1 MRKTVLILIIM
12 MHFTIW
18 SQVPVGTKHFREDA
32 GILKEII
39 GNTMPTQTGSNTT
52 LITDRKN
59 QFNKALSLNGD
70 YYQSTL
76 GGNLTGYS
84 VSFFVKT
91 NTNDNSVRS
100 IVDFFSDHGVHLYLA
115 NGKINAEVKYKYYYF
130 GTAYV
135 SNYTYHYGINTIDDN
150 QWHNVTY
157 RFRIANANNA
167 YIETF
172 IDGQLDKSSI
182 LVITNTT
189 AYGFLGS
196 TINAAIG
203 TKNSNLSGSAHY
215 EDGIDDIKFF
225 NYTLSDAEITKLAFD
240 RDVAKTVYV
249 NKNATGNNDG
259 SSWTDAFTSLTTA
272 LNYAVLNNDE
282 IWVAK
287 GIYFPNTSSRSNS
300 FTPKAEIKIFGGF
313 TGNETLLSDRD
324 ESLIFGS
331 NATILSGDL
340 NQDDDANIT
349 FNNTTRDDNTYNVV
363 TINQNNCT
371 LDGLVIANGYADGTV
386 TNTQYGAG
394 IYKLENVPNLTLK
407 SCKIINNIGYYGA
420 GAYLATNDN
429 STITIDRCIFENN
442 LASNGASGFYSFLNT
457 TSKTLDFS
465 ITNSL
470 FNGNKT
476 ANDAVKNRNSIG
488 ASAGWIRAYGATTTV
503 NLYLVNNTFVNN
515 LNEGTGANTTF
526 PTFGISQRSSG
537 VMNAVTA
544 NNIFFN
550 NKKNGNLAAIAFDII
565 NDVSLGNTTVY
576 NSMDED
582 SFSSI
587 ASGNK
592 FNIIT
597 GNPMFYSDFS
607 LLSNSPALD
616 YGDNSKV
623 PAGITKDLYGNVRV
637 QNTNVD
643 IGAVEGFVVLSSET
657 FVNNFLKMYPNPVED
672 ILYVENSLN
681 RNIETIRVI
690 DVTGKVV
697 LEQKGNERNVN
708 LSNLNP
714 GFYMVLITSEGK
726 STSQKIVKK

>member
-1 MRKTVLILIIM
+1 VFSNVIAQQPLPL
-12 MHFTIW
+12 
-18 SQVPVGTKHFREDA
+18 KHFRESN
-32 GILKEII
+32 GIMKEVI
-39 GNTMPTQTGSNTT
+39 GNTSPTHAGANST
-52 LITDRKN
+52 LINDRFN
-59 QFNKALSLNGD
+59 DPNKAISLNND
-70 YYQSTL
+70 YYQSTVP
-76 GGNLTGYS
+76 GNIVDYS
-84 VSFFVKT
+84 VSLFVKT
-91 NTNDNSVRS
+91 NTNDNSVRT
-100 IVDFFSDHGVHLYLA
+100 IIDFSSDHGIHIYLA
-115 NGKINAEVKYKYYYF
+115 NGKINFEYNYRYYYL
-130 GTAYV
+130 GTPYT
-135 SNYTYHYGINTIDDN
+135 SNLTYGYGQASINDN
-150 QWHNVTY
+150 NWHNVIFRMRRANTNNMYVETY
-157 RFRIANANNA
+157 V
-167 YIETF
+167 
-172 IDGQLDKSSI
+172 DGQLDHSSVIVITGLNAYGYLGSSI
-182 LVITNTT
+182 T
-189 AYGFLGS
+189 AG
-196 TINAAIG
+196 IG
-203 TKNSNLSGSAHY
+203 TKNNLTSTRFQ
-215 EDGIDDIKFF
+215 EGIDDIKFF
-225 NYTLSDAEITKLAFD
+225 NSSLTDTQITLLSKDRVSPEIF
-240 RDVAKTVYV
+240 YV
-249 NKNATGNNDG
+249 NTAATGTNDG
-259 SSWTDAFTSLTTA
+259 KSWTNAFTNLQSA
-272 LNYAVLNNDE
+272 FSIAVLDADE
-282 IWVAK
+282 IWIAK
-287 GIYFPNTSSRSNS
+287 GNYAPHTTDRTKS
-300 FTPKAEIKIFGGF
+300 FTTKAAIKLYGGF
-313 TGNETLLSDRD
+313 AGTETQLSDRD
-324 ESLIFGS
+324 ESLLFTT
-331 NATILSGDL
+331 NATVLNGDL
-340 NQDDDANIT
+340 NGNDNGTVSFNNIT
-349 FNNTTRDDNTYNVV
+349 RNDNTYNVV
-363 TINQNNCT
+363 TVSNNNCI
-371 LDGLVIANGYADGTV
+371 LDGLVIKNGYADGTT
-386 TNTQYGAG
+386 TNTTYGAG
-394 IYKLENVPNLTLK
+394 VFKVESVTNLTIK
-407 SCKIINNIGYYGA
+407 NCKIMDNVSYYGA

-587 ASGNK
+587 AFGNK

-597 GNPMFYSDFS
+597 GNPMLYSDFS

-623 PAGITKDLYGNVRV
+623 PAGITKDLYGNVRI

-643 IGAVEGFVVLSSET
+643 IGAVEGFVVLSSEN
-657 FVNNFLKMYPNPVED
+657 FVNNSFSIYPNPVKD
-672 ILYVENSLN
+672 ILYIDNSLN
-681 RNIETIRVI
+681 RNIEEIRVI

-714 GFYMVLITSEGK
+714 GFYMFLITSEGK
-726 STSQKIVKK
+726 TFTQKIIKE